1 MPKTLKK
8 RKNRRTQKKRRTR
21 QMTNNKT
28 RRRRLKNS
36 RSSGSRTRSSRSSR
50 KMKGGVADGPGVG
63 LISGK
68 QSSSL
73 GDKLAGLTS
82 SFSSSQQPVAESGE
96 EGFGYQQIPDSPEP
110 VNTPQDLVLEK
121 RIDPADGL
129 EYTLKEFQEQYDDWK
144 VRWDAAAT
152 LPPPPVQQPAVQQPP
167 VQQPVV
173 QQPAVQQPLLPVQ
186 QPVLPVQQPAV
197 QQPLLPVQQPVVQQP
212 VGQQPLLPVQ
222 QPAVQQPLLP
232 VQQPVLP
239 VQQPVGQQPL
249 LPVQQPAV
257 QQPAPLTREQVD
269 AKKKEAADLMEQARV
284 AVIEAGTGEAAL
296 ARSRVASAV
305 SDAAAAAAAAA
316 EKAKPVAEGV
326 AKVAAAGVGTTGAA
340 GLALAAAPYI
350 AAGAAAAAPIVLPT
364 LAGLAAV
371 GAGGVLGKKG
381 VDKTIQ
387 FGKLAKNYGEIKTL
401 AWAIPTLANEG
412 WQFILPDKTVATK
425 EQALAWIKKNYKSV
439 TVNAPAKPDQPQLA
453 GTPTPRSA

>member
-1 MPKTLKK
+1 M
-8 RKNRRTQKKRRTR
+8 
-21 QMTNNKT
+21 
-28 RRRRLKNS
+28 
-36 RSSGSRTRSSRSSR
+36 
-50 KMKGGVADGPGVG
+50 
-63 LISGK
+63 
-68 QSSSL
+68 
-73 GDKLAGLTS
+73 
-82 SFSSSQQPVAESGE
+82 
-96 EGFGYQQIPDSPEP
+96 
-110 VNTPQDLVLEK
+110 
-121 RIDPADGL
+121 
-129 EYTLKEFQEQYDDWK
+129 
-144 VRWDAAAT
+144 
-152 LPPPPVQQPAVQQPP
+152 
-167 VQQPVV
+167 
-173 QQPAVQQPLLPVQ
+173 
-186 QPVLPVQQPAV
+186 
-197 QQPLLPVQQPVVQQP
+197 
-212 VGQQPLLPVQ
+212 
-222 QPAVQQPLLP
+222 
-232 VQQPVLP
+232 
-239 VQQPVGQQPL
+239 
-249 LPVQQPAV
+249 
-257 QQPAPLTREQVD
+257 
-269 AKKKEAADLMEQARV
+269 

-364 LAGLAAV
+364 LALVGAV

>member
-1 MPKTLKK
+1 M
-8 RKNRRTQKKRRTR
+8 
-21 QMTNNKT
+21 
-28 RRRRLKNS
+28 
-36 RSSGSRTRSSRSSR
+36 
-50 KMKGGVADGPGVG
+50 
-63 LISGK
+63 
-68 QSSSL
+68 
-73 GDKLAGLTS
+73 
-82 SFSSSQQPVAESGE
+82 
-96 EGFGYQQIPDSPEP
+96 
-110 VNTPQDLVLEK
+110 
-121 RIDPADGL
+121 
-129 EYTLKEFQEQYDDWK
+129 
-144 VRWDAAAT
+144 
-152 LPPPPVQQPAVQQPP
+152 
-167 VQQPVV
+167 
-173 QQPAVQQPLLPVQ
+173 
-186 QPVLPVQQPAV
+186 
-197 QQPLLPVQQPVVQQP
+197 
-212 VGQQPLLPVQ
+212 
-222 QPAVQQPLLP
+222 
-232 VQQPVLP
+232 
-239 VQQPVGQQPL
+239 
-249 LPVQQPAV
+249 
-257 QQPAPLTREQVD
+257 
-269 AKKKEAADLMEQARV
+269 

-439 TVNAPAKPDQPQLA
+439 TVNAPTKPDQPQLA